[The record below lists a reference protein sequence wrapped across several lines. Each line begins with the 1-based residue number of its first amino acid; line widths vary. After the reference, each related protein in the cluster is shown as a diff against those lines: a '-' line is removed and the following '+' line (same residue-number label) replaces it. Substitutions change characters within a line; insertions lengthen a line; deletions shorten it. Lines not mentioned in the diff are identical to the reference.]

1 MINMVNFA
9 DILAEKKPIIW
20 DEVQNFLPTEGP
32 LDFVEIAR
40 EYPARQGKYGRG
52 TLVLLGCEAFGGD
65 PSKAVRTA
73 AAMQISEDWILIH
86 DDFED
91 NSEERRGKP
100 ALHKLYGNEIAVNV
114 GDALHVLMWKVL
126 LANREILGDELTF
139 RVMDEFERFLE
150 ITTKG
155 QHLENSL
162 TLLSKIPLEQ
172 LDYEHYEQI
181 VYGKTC
187 EYTIAGPIRLG
198 AIIAG
203 AEANKLEMISQFAI
217 PLGKGFQIRDDIL
230 NIIGQGS
237 VYGKEIGGDIF
248 EGKRTI
254 MLIHLIKNS
263 EGEEHERVLDIM
275 NKPRERKTVEDIE
288 YIIDLMKERGSIA
301 FAEDLAEKFADD
313 AKAMFNEQFPDLP
326 NGEAFEA
333 AIEFFAKKRTV

>member
-1 MINMVNFA
+1 MVNFA
-9 DILAEKKPIIW
+9 DVLAEKKPIIW
-20 DEVQNFLPTEGP
+20 KEVQKFLPTEGP
-32 LDFVEIAR
+32 LDFVEIIR

-52 TLVLLGCEAFGGD
+52 TLVLLGCQAFGGD

-73 AAMQISEDWILIH
+73 AAMQISEDWILVH

-91 NSEERRGKP
+91 NSDERRGKP
-100 ALHKLYGNEIAVNV
+100 ALHKIYGNELAINA

-126 LANREILGDELTF
+126 LANRPILGDELTF
-139 RVMDEFERFLE
+139 RVMDEFQRFLE

-162 TLLSKIPLEQ
+162 TFLGKIPLEQ
-172 LDYEHYEQI
+172 LDYAHYEQI

-203 AEANKLEMISQFAI
+203 ADDRKLELISQFAI

-230 NIIGQGS
+230 NIVGKGS

-254 MLIHLIKNS
+254 ILIHLIKHTT
-263 EGEEHERVLDIM
+263 GKEHARVLDIM
-275 NKPRERKTVEDIE
+275 NKPRAAKTNEDVEFIIE
-288 YIIDLMKERGSIA
+288 LMKKRGSVA
-301 FAEDLAEKFADD
+301 HAEEMAERYAGE
-313 AKAMFNEQFPDLP
+313 AKAAFNKNFPGLP
-326 NGEAFEA
+326 NGDAFEA

>member
-1 MINMVNFA
+1 MVNFA
-9 DILAEKKPIIW
+9 DVLAEKKPIIW
-20 DEVQNFLPTEGP
+20 KEVQKFLPTEGP
-32 LDFVEIAR
+32 LDFVDITR

-91 NSEERRGKP
+91 NSDERRGKP
-100 ALHKLYGNEIAVNV
+100 ALHKIYGNELAINA

-126 LANREILGDELTF
+126 LANRPILGDDLTF
-139 RVMDEFERFLE
+139 RVMNEFQRFLD

-162 TLLSKIPLEQ
+162 TLLNKPPLEQ
-172 LDYEHYEQI
+172 VDYSHYEQI

-203 AEANKLEMISQFAI
+203 ADARKLELISQFAV

-230 NIIGQGS
+230 NIVGTGS
-237 VYGKEIGGDIF
+237 VYGKEIGGDIL

-254 MLIHLIKNS
+254 MLIHLIKHTT
-263 EGEEHERVLDIM
+263 GREHARVLEIM
-275 NKPRERKTVEDIE
+275 NKPRAAKTIEDVEL
-288 YIIDLMKERGSIA
+288 IIDLMKKRGSVTH
-301 FAEDLAEKFADD
+301 AEEMAERYADE
-313 AKAMFNEQFPDLP
+313 AKAAFNKHFPGLP
-326 NGEAFEA
+326 NADAFEA

>member
-1 MINMVNFA
+1 MVNFA
-9 DILAEKKPIIW
+9 DILAEKKAIIW
-20 DEVQNFLPTEGP
+20 KEVQAFLPTEGP
-32 LDFVEIAR
+32 LDFVEITR

-91 NSEERRGKP
+91 DSEERRGKP
-100 ALHKLYGNEIAVNV
+100 ALHKIYGNELAINA

-126 LANREILGDELTF
+126 LANRPVLGDDLTF
-139 RVMDEFERFLE
+139 RVMGEFQRFLE
-150 ITTKG
+150 ITTRG

-162 TLLSKIPLEQ
+162 TFLDRVPLEQ
-172 LDYEHYEQI
+172 LDYSHYEQI

-203 AEANKLEMISQFAI
+203 ADDRALEKISQFAI

-230 NIIGQGS
+230 NLVGKGS
-237 VYGKEIGGDIF
+237 AYGKEIGGDIF

-254 MLIHLIKNS
+254 MLIHLIKHTA
-263 EGEEHERVLDIM
+263 GDEHARVLEIM
-275 NKPRERKTVEDIE
+275 KKPRAKKTEKDIE
-288 YIIDLMKERGSIA
+288 FIIDLMKKRGSIA
-301 FAEDLAEKFADD
+301 HAEEMAERYAGE
-313 AKAMFNEQFPDLP
+313 AKAAFNKHFPGLP
-326 NGEAFEA
+326 NRDAFEA
-333 AIEFFAKKRTV
+333 AIEFFAKKRMA

>member
-1 MINMVNFA
+1 MVNFA
-9 DILAEKKPIIW
+9 EILAEKKPIIW
-20 DEVQNFLPTEGP
+20 EEVQNFLPSEGP

-40 EYPARQGKYGRG
+40 EYPSRKGKYGRG

-65 PSKAVRTA
+65 PLKAVRTA

-91 NSEERRGKP
+91 NSDERRGKP
-100 ALHKLYGNEIAVNV
+100 ALHKLYGSEIAVNV

-126 LANREILGDELTF
+126 LANREILGNDMTF
-139 RVMDEFERFLE
+139 RVMEEFERFLE

-162 TLLSKIPLEQ
+162 TLLNKVPLEQ

-203 AEANKLEMISQFAI
+203 ADDSILEKISQFAI

-230 NIIGQGS
+230 NIVGQGS

-254 MLIHLIKNS
+254 MLIHLIKNT
-263 EGEEHERVLDIM
+263 EGDEHERVLEIM
-275 NKPRERKTVEDIE
+275 NKAREGKTVEDVE
-288 YIIDLMKERGSIA
+288 YIIDLMKTRGSVA
-301 FAEDLAEKFADD
+301 YAEEMAEHYADE
-313 AKAMFNEQFPDLP
+313 ATASFREHFPDLP